1 MHTLTPFT
9 RLTRHLGLDA
19 ATLSDDERQRLL
31 AALSTATDSLE
42 RITGRWLLPRLL
54 TVTLT
59 PLARDPQA
67 VALPHDLL
75 EVLSVTDD
83 GQTVPLD
90 ALEHMTDG
98 LLRRTDGDAF
108 RADAVT
114 VRALWA
120 YHPEAARAWRDSGT
134 VTTSTLGTLSPGAVT
149 INGVT
154 GTDTLGQSPRFDVGQ
169 LIRLHDELMVLV
181 DINTPLHTLNFMRA
195 VNGSAA
201 AHHDIGTSIGLYTP
215 PPALE
220 SMALRWAAWLYR
232 QPDRPEQTHAP
243 VDLTDEVRLWARLR
257 VS

>member
-1 MHTLTPFT
+1 MHTLTPLT
-9 RLTRHLGLDA
+9 RLTRHLGIDRA
-19 ATLSDDERQRLL
+19 SLSDDEHQRLL
-31 AALSTATDSLE
+31 AVLTTATDSLE

-59 PLARDPQA
+59 PLAHDPHA

-75 EVLSVTDD
+75 EALSVTDD
-83 GQTVPLD
+83 GQAVPLD
-90 ALEHMTDG
+90 ALEHTPDG

-108 RADAVT
+108 RTDAVT

-120 YHPEAARAWRDSGT
+120 YHPEATRAWRDSGT
-134 VTTSTLGTLSPGAVT
+134 ATTSTLGTLSPGAV
-149 INGVT
+149 IVSAAD

-181 DINTPLHTLNFMRA
+181 DVNTTLHTLNFKRA

-201 AHHDIGTSIGLYTP
+201 AHHDIGTNIDIYSP

-232 QPDRPEQTHAP
+232 QPDRPEQSSTPA
-243 VDLTDEVRLWARLR
+243 DLTDEVRVWARLR